1 MPPGYHKILGAVKRR
16 NCFQQV
22 GGSHV
27 GCQKLATQRVR
38 LAPCLW
44 LTRTRG
50 PAGDRRRWFQQCIN
64 QFSLLRSTRAIDRL
78 MVDLSWL
85 RWPTPGGGRIA
96 EGLLHSYYD
105 PPRVIGKGADSKCLA
120 PLAGLVGKEGVDV
133 GAKNGFEVVFRF
145 LNFEPVS
152 ERESSRPRGFW
163 NRR

>member
-1 MPPGYHKILGAVKRR
+1 
-16 NCFQQV
+16 
-22 GGSHV
+22 
-27 GCQKLATQRVR
+27 
-38 LAPCLW
+38 
-44 LTRTRG
+44 
-50 PAGDRRRWFQQCIN
+50 
-64 QFSLLRSTRAIDRL
+64 

-163 NRR
+163 NRW